1 MGNQAGGRRTNTQNV
16 SLYNLYKN
24 RSYECRVESM
34 GNAMIQPT
42 MYFNLR
48 NVPMFRG
55 PYMIQSVEHTI
66 SAGEFKTFFSG
77 VRMPIYSLPLITKQL
92 VSINAN
98 LLGQLVQIL
107 KRQKE
112 TEIAATQPTINVITI
127 GNSVQD
133 NVKYSS
139 GFISQCQA
147 DMLTTNPRYQS
158 YLGIE
163 NTQQS
168 ISFADLAKIIRDNI
182 TSGPARAMVLFTAYV
197 NGHDDNSVFTFNF
210 DLGNTPLGG
219 VTFPKQINYAG
230 REKYF
235 QKQFGCKINQN
246 GFAQPSAVFTT
257 GTSGESFTNSVKF
270 INDYYVNEQ
279 VLSKSLLYAPI
290 SSTGNTGSLVWN
302 TKEDYIDNMY
312 TVWIKY
318 WPQNRFQ
325 TDEQYTSWL
334 NSNKNMK
341 DTFVKAAENV
351 VELLSKYKLVNF

>member
-1 MGNQAGGRRTNTQNV
+1 
-16 SLYNLYKN
+16 
-24 RSYECRVESM
+24 
-34 GNAMIQPT
+34 
-42 MYFNLR
+42 
-48 NVPMFRG
+48 
-55 PYMIQSVEHTI
+55 MIQSVEHTI

-112 TEIAATQPTINVITI
+112 TEAAATQPTINVITI

-133 NVKYSS
+133 NIKYSS

-147 DMLTTNPRYQS
+147 DMLTTNPRYRN
-158 YLGIE
+158 YVGIDE

-168 ISFADLAKIIRDNI
+168 ISFADLSKIIRDNV

-197 NGHDDNSVFTFNF
+197 NGHDDNSVYTFNF

-219 VTFPKQINYAG
+219 STFPKQINYGG

-246 GFAQPSAVFTT
+246 GYGEPSAVFTT

-270 INDYYVNEQ
+270 INDYYLNEQ
-279 VLSKSLLYAPI
+279 VLSKSLLFAPLLI
-290 SSTGNTGSLVWN
+290 VNDQNQQVLSPPKWV
-302 TKEDYIDNMY
+302 TKKDYIDNMY
-312 TVWIKY
+312 QIWIRY

-325 TDEQYTSWL
+325 TNEDYEKWEKA
-334 NSNKNMK
+334 NANMGK
-341 DTFVKAAENV
+341 TFITAAENV
-351 VELLSKYKLVNF
+351 AELLSKYKLVNF

>member
-1 MGNQAGGRRTNTQNV
+1 
-16 SLYNLYKN
+16 
-24 RSYECRVESM
+24 
-34 GNAMIQPT
+34 
-42 MYFNLR
+42 
-48 NVPMFRG
+48 
-55 PYMIQSVEHTI
+55 
-66 SAGEFKTFFSG
+66 
-77 VRMPIYSLPLITKQL
+77 
-92 VSINAN
+92 
-98 LLGQLVQIL
+98 
-107 KRQKE
+107 
-112 TEIAATQPTINVITI
+112 
-127 GNSVQD
+127 
-133 NVKYSS
+133 
-139 GFISQCQA
+139 
-147 DMLTTNPRYQS
+147 
-158 YLGIE
+158 
-163 NTQQS
+163 
-168 ISFADLAKIIRDNI
+168 LAKIIRDTI